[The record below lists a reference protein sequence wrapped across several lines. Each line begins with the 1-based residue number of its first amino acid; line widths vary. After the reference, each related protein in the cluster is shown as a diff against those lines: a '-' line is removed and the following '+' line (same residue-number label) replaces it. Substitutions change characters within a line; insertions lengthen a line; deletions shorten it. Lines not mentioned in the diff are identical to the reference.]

1 MLVQQGQIWDLML
14 SGHQS
19 SFLQN
24 IQDTSV
30 AHTASHSVDVGAPC
44 QRNVQGKRPT
54 THYPLVPRLR
64 RIAAIPPFSLCA
76 LRACKGT
83 T

>member
-44 QRNVQGKRPT
+44 QQQCPGQEANDS
-54 THYPLVPRLR
+54 L
-64 RIAAIPPFSLCA
+64 PPSAEVKKDCSHTSILPVC
-76 LRACKGT
+76 LESM
-83 T
+83 